1 MEKQTLE
8 KAVALNRKLGEEQI
22 ELRKLKRQI
31 KILASIKPDGT
42 VNLEKKVSFVRGGSY
57 NVSETLKIDI
67 TGKIIDE
74 IIRLK
79 LRKHVNAIRK
89 YKRHIKNL

>member
-8 KAVALNRKLGEEQI
+8 KAVALKRQIDDEQFQL
-22 ELRKLKRQI
+22 LRLKRQI
-31 KILASIKPDGT
+31 KILATIEPDGK
-42 VNLEKKVSFVRGGSY
+42 VSLEKKVSFVRGGSY
-57 NVSETLKIDI
+57 NVSQTLEIDI
-67 TGKIIDE
+67 TGEIIDE